1 MTRTKYS
8 DELGEQVVRE
18 ILEKERTI
26 ASVAASYDLVPQ
38 TVGVWVAKRRR
49 KDAEAQD
56 PGNAGTIIRTADAA
70 LGIVVLAQVGSH
82 DLDRDGPLEAPVTCP
97 VDRGHAAPREFR
109 ENFVA
114 IVQHASDHRVVGTAL
129 VHRGLLGKVGDLGWA
144 MGSASNEC
152 RPIPGRGSSGR
163 AA

>member
-8 DELGEQVVRE
+8 DEFKEQVVRE

-56 PGNAGTIIRTADAA
+56 PEAAAESAEIARLRAENRELRAENEFLKMVRHEGGRPDARVGDARVECRAAQEMKVMALRSRRTGGGFKPPHAAG
-70 LGIVVLAQVGSH
+70 
-82 DLDRDGPLEAPVTCP
+82 PVT
-97 VDRGHAAPREFR
+97 V
-109 ENFVA
+109 
-114 IVQHASDHRVVGTAL
+114 S
-129 VHRGLLGKVGDLGWA
+129 W
-144 MGSASNEC
+144 
-152 RPIPGRGSSGR
+152 
-163 AA
+163 

>member
-8 DELGEQVVRE
+8 DELGERVVRE

-56 PGNAGTIIRTADAA
+56 PEAAAESAEIARPGGGEAGSCGRRCEF
-70 LGIVVLAQVGSH
+70 LKKG
-82 DLDRDGPLEAPVTCP
+82 
-97 VDRGHAAPREFR
+97 APRGR
-109 ENFVA
+109 EA
-114 IVQHASDHRVVGTAL
+114 
-129 VHRGLLGKVGDLGWA
+129 
-144 MGSASNEC
+144 
-152 RPIPGRGSSGR
+152 
-163 AA
+163 

>member
-8 DELGEQVVRE
+8 NEFKEQVVRE

-56 PGNAGTIIRTADAA
+56 PEAAAESAEIARLRAENRELRAENEFLKKAAAFFAKERRGASATSSSAAKKATA
-70 LGIVVLAQVGSH
+70 QSH
-82 DLDRDGPLEAPVTCP
+82 PCASWSECP
-97 VDRGHAAPREFR
+97 SPD
-109 ENFVA
+109 
-114 IVQHASDHRVVGTAL
+114 TTT
-129 VHRGLLGKVGDLGWA
+129 
-144 MGSASNEC
+144 GSAGPTPPRRSE
-152 RPIPGRGSSGR
+152 GGS
-163 AA
+163 